1 MIQNESKGDFMK
13 FCTKCGTQM
22 EDDVNFCPKCGTATN
37 SANQVVNV
45 ESKSEVSEKDSSSI
59 VAKLK
64 ELHSYFSEIGNAYN
78 IFDNGIGLINDAEW
92 RKTVNKKYKMSVAAK
107 VSWLL
112 LLIFILAIVI
122 CYNAARHTYSITP
135 LLLNLLFWFLAIVA
149 FSCGIVFSIQ
159 GKGFKNHKKALD
171 FYDKNVP
178 IAQKQIQEHYAKLE
192 NCPLGIDYTS
202 PSTIERLAYYLNS
215 HRADSLKEAINVL
228 EDERHKANVENT
240 LAATRK
246 AAEAAAFASQMTAI
260 NTSL

>member
-1 MIQNESKGDFMK
+1 MK

-22 EDDVNFCPKCGTATN
+22 EDDVNFCPKCGTASN

-45 ESKSEVSEKDSSSI
+45 ESKTEVSEKDSSSI

-78 IFDNGIGLINDAEW
+78 IFDNGIGIINDAEW
-92 RKTVNKKYKMSVAAK
+92 RKTVNKRYKMSVAGIICWILTA
-107 VSWLL
+107 
-112 LLIFILAIVI
+112 IFVLMIVRNYGFHRFGTVIILA
-122 CYNAARHTYSITP
+122 
-135 LLLNLLFWFLAIVA
+135 FLAIVVL
-149 FSCGIVFSIQ
+149 SCGIVFSIQ

-202 PSTIERLAYYLNS
+202 PSTIERLVYYLNS

-246 AAEAAAFASQMTAI
+246 AAEDAAFAAQMTAI
-260 NTSL
+260 NTSW

>member
-1 MIQNESKGDFMK
+1 MK

-22 EDDVNFCPKCGTATN
+22 EDDVNFCPKCGTASNPT
-37 SANQVVNV
+37 NQVVNV
-45 ESKSEVSEKDSSSI
+45 ESKTEVSEKNTSSI

-64 ELHSYFSEIGNAYN
+64 ELHSYFSEIENAYN
-78 IFDNGIGLINDAEW
+78 IFDNGIGIINDAEW
-92 RKTVNKKYKMSVAAK
+92 RKTVNKRYKMSVAGIICWILTA
-107 VSWLL
+107 
-112 LLIFILAIVI
+112 IFILQCIKTFGGIFIYSGATTKFFLSLFLGVITVSFAI
-122 CYNAARHTYSITP
+122 T
-135 LLLNLLFWFLAIVA
+135 
-149 FSCGIVFSIQ
+149 FSIY

-171 FYDKNVP
+171 FYDNNVP

-192 NCPLGIDYTS
+192 DCPLGIDYTS
-202 PSTIERLAYYLNS
+202 PSTIERLVYYLNS

-246 AAEAAAFASQMTAI
+246 AAEDAAFAAQMTAI

>member
-1 MIQNESKGDFMK
+1 MK

-45 ESKSEVSEKDSSSI
+45 ESKSEVFEKDSSSI
-59 VAKLK
+59 VEKLK

-78 IFDNGIGLINDAEW
+78 IFDNGIGIINDAEW
-92 RKTVNKKYKMSVAAK
+92 RKTVNKKYKGSIICLSISV
-107 VSWLL
+107 VIVLFFG
-112 LLIFILAIVI
+112 IFAIISAIQDDWFAFGLSILCGGELAIALVI
-122 CYNAARHTYSITP
+122 ACLLVGLIYIIKYS
-135 LLLNLLFWFLAIVA
+135 
-149 FSCGIVFSIQ
+149 
-159 GKGFKNHKKALD
+159 KHKKVLD

-192 NCPLGIDYTS
+192 NCPLEIDYTS
-202 PSTIERLAYYLNS
+202 PSTIERLIYYLNS

-246 AAEAAAFASQMTAI
+246 AAEDAAFAAQMTAI
-260 NTSL
+260 NTSW

>member
-1 MIQNESKGDFMK
+1 MK
-13 FCTKCGTQM
+13 YCTKCGMQM
-22 EDDVNFCPKCGTATN
+22 EDDVNFCPKCGTASN
-37 SANQVVNV
+37 PVNQVVNV
-45 ESKSEVSEKDSSSI
+45 ESKTEVSEKNTSSI

-78 IFDNGIGLINDAEW
+78 IFDNGIGIINDEAW
-92 RKTVNKKYKMSVAAK
+92 RKTVKKRYSMFVAGK

-112 LLIFILAIVI
+112 LVIFVLVIVN

-135 LLLNLLFWFLAIVA
+135 MLLNLLFWFLAIVA
-149 FSCGIVFSIQ
+149 LSCGIVFSIQ
-159 GKGFKNHKKALD
+159 GKGFKNHKRALD

-246 AAEAAAFASQMTAI
+246 AAEDAAFAAQVTAI
-260 NTSL
+260 NTSW

>member
-22 EDDVNFCPKCGTATN
+22 EDDVNFCPKCGTASN

-92 RKTVNKKYKMSVAAK
+92 RKTVNKRYKGSIIYLSISAVIVLFFGIFAIISAIQDD
-107 VSWLL
+107 WLAFGL
-112 LLIFILAIVI
+112 TILAGGEFAIALVIAFLIVGLI
-122 CYNAARHTYSITP
+122 YITRYS
-135 LLLNLLFWFLAIVA
+135 
-149 FSCGIVFSIQ
+149 
-159 GKGFKNHKKALD
+159 KHKKVLD

-202 PSTIERLAYYLNS
+202 PSTIERLVYYLNS
-215 HRADSLKEAINVL
+215 YRADSLKEAINVL

-246 AAEAAAFASQMTAI
+246 AAEDAAFASQMTAI
-260 NTSL
+260 NTSW

>member
-1 MIQNESKGDFMK
+1 MK

-22 EDDVNFCPKCGTATN
+22 DDDVNFCPKCGAASN

-45 ESKSEVSEKDSSSI
+45 ESKTEVSGKDTSSI

-78 IFDNGIGLINDAEW
+78 IFDNGIGLISDAEW
-92 RKTVNKKYKMSVAAK
+92 RKTVYKKIKLSVIELSISIAIALFFCIFAIISAIEDEWFYFG
-107 VSWLL
+107 VTVLFGGWVLIIFGL
-112 LLIFILAIVI
+112 VLLIGGLVYI
-122 CYNAARHTYSITP
+122 RKWS
-135 LLLNLLFWFLAIVA
+135 
-149 FSCGIVFSIQ
+149 S
-159 GKGFKNHKKALD
+159 HKKALD

-202 PSTIERLAYYLNS
+202 PSTIERLVYYLNS

-228 EDERHKANVENT
+228 EDERHKANIENT

-246 AAEAAAFASQMTAI
+246 AAEDAAFAAQMTAI
-260 NTSL
+260 NTTTW